1 MLNSLLQTNVL
12 SAEEVRKAVKE
23 DKKTKLGFIPDDL
36 PQPNAGAEVGTAEDL
51 AGDPAIK
58 ALWMLGE
65 PAQKTA
71 AKEQE
76 IDQNVI
82 ANWMVEHESD
92 APQA

>member
-1 MLNSLLQTNVL
+1 M
-12 SAEEVRKAVKE
+12 
-23 DKKTKLGFIPDDL
+23 
-36 PQPNAGAEVGTAEDL
+36 GTAEDL
-51 AGDPAIK
+51 AEDPAIK
-58 ALWMLGE
+58 SLWMLGE

-71 AKEQE
+71 AKEPE